1 MNSIEE
7 LENLNGLLQEA
18 LKFYA
23 DPNNYKG
30 TKSTCG
36 PAYSMI
42 DMDGGSQAQF
52 ALNRAKELGETNQ
65 KIQDD
70 YDKLIL
76 EAEELESTG
85 ETNPLDLI
93 NIFIQTR
100 DDNNI

>member
-7 LENLNGLLQEA
+7 RDNLIQLMQEA

-23 DPNNYKG
+23 DPTNYIGPMG
-30 TKSTCG
+30 TIA
-36 PAYSMI
+36 PIYS
-42 DMDGGSQAQF
+42 DDYGSQARF
-52 ALNRAKELGETNQ
+52 ALEKVKQLNEQNQ

-85 ETNPLDLI
+85 ETSPLDLI

-100 DDNNI
+100 DDKNV